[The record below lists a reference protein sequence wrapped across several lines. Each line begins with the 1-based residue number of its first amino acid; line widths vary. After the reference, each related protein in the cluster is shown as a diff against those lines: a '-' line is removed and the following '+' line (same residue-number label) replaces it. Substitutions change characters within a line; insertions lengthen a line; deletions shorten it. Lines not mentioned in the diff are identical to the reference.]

1 MNTGAEKKEIKGA
14 EEHEMNAE
22 DTETEA
28 ARLEVLPE
36 RKSESKPGKLSFRLT
51 DRDVEILGFLLDQK
65 FGSLEQL
72 YFRYFDAREKV
83 TDPLPAGLHVT
94 RQRLSQLRRAGL
106 ISTARVYS
114 EAKSLYLLTSLG
126 HQIFS
131 GKRPLD
137 AFAMPMKTV
146 DFRNYEHD
154 TKVNDCR
161 VAIERTGKVMKWLPD
176 RRLRMKG
183 FESQFSWEKLPKEI
197 VPDGIF
203 ISSKGERIAFEIETS
218 PRAKRRY
225 QAKRDGFL
233 SVMYGSD
240 PLLHRVFW
248 VGSLNR
254 IVSDLRET
262 VGARNEFVVES
273 YGHFLSKLWPKGV
286 PEKIGP

>member
-1 MNTGAEKKEIKGA
+1 MNDVEPESVADK
-14 EEHEMNAE
+14 NLRL
-22 DTETEA
+22 A
-28 ARLEVLPE
+28 A
-36 RKSESKPGKLSFRLT
+36 KESKAPSKLSFRLT
-51 DRDVEILGFLLDQK
+51 ERDIEILGFLLDQK

-72 YFRYFDAREKV
+72 YFRYFDVRGKV
-83 TDPLPAGLHVT
+83 TDHLPPGLHVT
-94 RQRLSQLRRAGL
+94 RQRLSLLRRAGL
-106 ISTARVYS
+106 ISTAKVYS

-126 HQIFS
+126 YQIFS

-161 VAIERTGKVMKWLPD
+161 IAIERTGKVMKWLPD

-183 FESQFSWEKLPKEI
+183 FESQHSWDKLPKEI

-225 QAKRDGFL
+225 QAKRDEFL
-233 SVMYGSD
+233 SVMHGPS

-248 VGSLNR
+248 VGSLDR
-254 IVSDLRET
+254 IVSDLQET
-262 VGARNEFVVES
+262 IGSRKEFVVES
-273 YGHFLSKLWPKGV
+273 YGHFLSKLWPQGI
-286 PEKIGP
+286 PEKIGL